1 MIKQIGKFE
10 LTEKDKYILNWMN
23 KQKMSGCMY
32 RFIRTDLGIES
43 TFFKFRKP
51 GLRIRFLSDFETPR
65 ANHNLQAYLDEVEEA
80 MAVQMEKEA
89 ILKQIFNI
97 YDRFN
102 RILCPVCDMHFCILC
117 DYMRDIYPP
126 MKAIETFVNKNPK
139 DELFYYFTEI
149 WEGTI
154 PGIREVVKLCEEYI
168 KLRKVLGLSDEEFR
182 LLQWEFHLGLCDT
195 DIIID
200 YDLCWEKATSGC
212 PNLK

>member
-65 ANHNLQAYLDEVEEA
+65 ANHNLQAYLDEVE
-80 MAVQMEKEA
+80 EA

-168 KLRKVLGLSDEEFR
+168 ILIPQTPIDKEE
-182 LLQWEFHLGLCDT
+182 G
-195 DIIID
+195 
-200 YDLCWEKATSGC
+200 K
-212 PNLK
+212 